1 MYVWAYSVRCYC
13 VVCPLIVFVALCNC
27 SRPGDKQNGM
37 LFPQYV
43 SRNVELNY
51 SLNRMRLLTTAT
63 AFALVTIY
71 DLCVFEWPK
80 LHWNPWADLTTLSQH
95 GWQISSSS
103 TLPSSNSFVYRHQQ
117 TTVVILAWING
128 LVFPVEGL
136 LDNVQILIQGTP
148 NVWFRSITWLGKR
161 SDGNTSTGEISFL
174 NRMFWAGFIS
184 TSAWFSHINSCRV
197 KCFCRW
203 CFS

>member
-1 MYVWAYSVRCYC
+1 MRCYC

-71 DLCVFEWPK
+71 DLCVFE
-80 LHWNPWADLTTLSQH
+80 
-95 GWQISSSS
+95 
-103 TLPSSNSFVYRHQQ
+103 
-117 TTVVILAWING
+117 
-128 LVFPVEGL
+128 
-136 LDNVQILIQGTP
+136 
-148 NVWFRSITWLGKR
+148 
-161 SDGNTSTGEISFL
+161 
-174 NRMFWAGFIS
+174 
-184 TSAWFSHINSCRV
+184 
-197 KCFCRW
+197 
-203 CFS
+203 